1 MRGEQAG
8 DEIDLGRVAGRVR
21 WWRGQPFFVGRA
33 GQWADD
39 VNAVRDALLAFI
51 KATLALYSDPIVGQS
66 GRRAA
71 TPSTIAAK

>member
-1 MRGEQAG
+1 MQGAKPRALKHLLMSLVEGST
-8 DEIDLGRVAGRVR
+8 L
-21 WWRGQPFFVGRA
+21 FVGRE

-39 VNAVRDALLAFI
+39 VTAVRDALLAFI